1 MKVTVTVRLIFNP
14 CDKTSIMLS
23 VALCVLLLN
32 SFSVVKSSS
41 ANLAE
46 ELSFFSP
53 LDESQNVKLYWN
65 VDTAKREIVFTVE
78 AKTTGWV
85 GFGISSGQGKMEG
98 ADIVIGWVKDG
109 QTYFKVSNLT
119 MKLHECRVHPSHL
132 LP

>member
-1 MKVTVTVRLIFNP
+1 MKVTVTVRLIFSP
-14 CDKTSIMLS
+14 CDKTSTMLS

-32 SFSVVKSSS
+32 SFSVVQSSS

-65 VDTAKREIVFTVE
+65 VDTAKKEIFFTVE

-109 QTYFKVSNLT
+109 QTYFKASNLT
-119 MKLHECRVHPSHL
+119 MNAA
-132 LP
+132 

>member
-1 MKVTVTVRLIFNP
+1 MKVTVTVRLIFSP
-14 CDKTSIMLS
+14 CDKTSTMLS

-32 SFSVVKSSS
+32 SFSVVQSSS

-53 LDESQNVKLYWN
+53 LDEGQNVNLYWN
-65 VDTAKREIVFTVE
+65 VDTAKKEIFFTVE

-109 QTYFKVSNLT
+109 QTYFKASNLT
-119 MKLHECRVHPSHL
+119 MNAI
-132 LP
+132 